1 MQLPS
6 NCQHACLELVPI
18 TLIKKA
24 LTAWHFVR
32 PRNWNKVGLD
42 ELEASYHNSKPATIP
57 HLSGC
62 DTHHLVGFTLFKQG
76 LVHFLEQA
84 RHFINNLPYLCILN
98 IIGTSQ
104 PCLCAHILAC
114 MDKLI
119 CQGCIFFVCFHI
131 SEWKSTYV
139 YCNSVPSKWNSNA
152 VEPPTGIKSR
162 WWYRYKHM
170 VCAVLVMLVYAA
182 CLVVILQSFLPQCLK
197 LCFLD
202 SLYSHVKLAPGWA
215 LIWLNLDSI
224 QKIGSERGQAL
235 GWKWAS
241 LALHKQL
248 TSKHHV

>member
-6 NCQHACLELVPI
+6 NCQHACLELVPT

-84 RHFINNLPYLCILN
+84 RHFINNPPYLCILN

-114 MDKLI
+114 MDHRANGQSTLKINLPRR
-119 CQGCIFFVCFHI
+119 GKWTLFFPHI
-131 SEWKSTYV
+131 SEWKSTHI
-139 YCNSVPSKWNSNA
+139 YCNLMPSKWNSNA
-152 VEPPTGIKSR
+152 QWNHQQLLSQDDGIST
-162 WWYRYKHM
+162 W
-170 VCAVLVMLVYAA
+170 CVL
-182 CLVVILQSFLPQCLK
+182 
-197 LCFLD
+197 
-202 SLYSHVKLAPGWA
+202 H
-215 LIWLNLDSI
+215 
-224 QKIGSERGQAL
+224 
-235 GWKWAS
+235 
-241 LALHKQL
+241 
-248 TSKHHV
+248 

>member
-1 MQLPS
+1 MCLVVHTDTRLHQAVIVKMQLPS
-6 NCQHACLELVPI
+6 NCQHACLELVPT

-84 RHFINNLPYLCILN
+84 RHFINNPPYLCILN
-98 IIGTSQ
+98 IIGTCQ

-119 CQGCIFFVCFHI
+119 CQGCIFFFG
-131 SEWKSTYV
+131 STFQNERALMFIV
-139 YCNSVPSKWNSNA
+139 TRCPLNETVTQWNRQQVLSQDDG
-152 VEPPTGIKSR
+152 TGISI
-162 WWYRYKHM
+162 W
-170 VCAVLVMLVYAA
+170 CVLY
-182 CLVVILQSFLPQCLK
+182 
-197 LCFLD
+197 
-202 SLYSHVKLAPGWA
+202 
-215 LIWLNLDSI
+215 
-224 QKIGSERGQAL
+224 
-235 GWKWAS
+235 
-241 LALHKQL
+241 
-248 TSKHHV
+248 